1 MNKTMKFFNKYI
13 LIGALGFTAV
23 ACNDLNTEPLGSTI
37 TSTQKEQVVAND
49 PEMLSAGTNALPTMF
64 KQFGNILGTSSHMDF
79 GYPAVMLGLDSRTA
93 DMPSLVIGYNWFSEQ
108 IEMSDI
114 NTTSRLT
121 RMIWGT
127 MYNQIFSSNNVL
139 SVIDPE
145 TEDPESMYYAAQA
158 LGFRA
163 NAYFVLAQLY
173 QFTYFGHQNDP
184 CVPIITEENS
194 DEVALNGCPRATVEE
209 VYAQINKD
217 IDKCIE
223 YLENTK
229 NITYTARAD
238 KAFFSASSAHGLR
251 ARINL
256 VQHKYT
262 EALADA
268 QYTITNSKATPY
280 TKADISKPGFWN
292 AADKSWLLAV
302 IVDESDRVVTTGIC
316 NWPSMASSFFTSGY
330 TVVGAWRKG
339 NTALFNSITASDVRK
354 GWWLDENGTSTHCVA
369 PYTQAYLASAIQEPA
384 TPEYVNVKFGVFQD
398 NMTKT
403 QSAASDIVLMRIEEM
418 YLIKAEAQAMSGDVS
433 GACTTL
439 VSLISTCRDAN
450 YAFSNSSVDAVMEE
464 IWRQRRI
471 EFWGEGIAYYDIM
484 RLNKGIDRRGGGF
497 EPGYVYNV
505 PAGDPILIF
514 QIPQTEV
521 ESNKALGANN
531 PTTVKPT
538 PVADI

>member
-1 MNKTMKFFNKYI
+1 MKSLNKYI

-23 ACNDLNTEPLGSTI
+23 ACNDLDTEPLGSTV
-37 TSTQKEQVVAND
+37 TSEQKENVVARD
-49 PEMLSAGTNALPTMF
+49 PEMLSAGTNAVPTML

-79 GYPAVMLGLDSRTA
+79 GYPAIMLGLDSRTA
-93 DMPSLVIGYNWFSEQ
+93 DMPSLVLGYNWFSEQ

-127 MYNQIFSSNNVL
+127 MYNQIFSANNVL
-139 SVIDPE
+139 SVVDLE
-145 TEDPESMYYAAQA
+145 SEDPEVMYFAAQA

-173 QFTYFGHQNDP
+173 QYTYFGHQNDP
-184 CVPIITEENS
+184 CVPIITNENS
-194 DEVALNGCPRATVEE
+194 DEVALNGAPRATVEE
-209 VYAQINKD
+209 VYALINKD

-223 YLENTK
+223 FLEATK
-229 NITYTARAD
+229 TIAFTARAD

-262 EALADA
+262 EAIADA
-268 QYTITNSKATPY
+268 EYAITNSKMTPY
-280 TKADISKPGFWN
+280 AANDIKKPGFWN
-292 AADKSWLLAV
+292 AADKSWLWAV

-316 NWPSMASSFFTSGY
+316 NWPSMASTFCRGGY
-330 TVVGAWRKG
+330 TSVGAWRKG
-339 NTALFNSITASDVRK
+339 NMTLVEGITSSDVRK
-354 GWWLDENGTSTHCVA
+354 GWWLDANGQSPNLVS
-369 PYTQAYLASAIQEPA
+369 PYTQAFVSNAIQDPA
-384 TPEYVNVKFGVFQD
+384 TPEYVNVKFGIYQD
-398 NMTKT
+398 NMTNT
-403 QSAASDIVLMRIEEM
+403 QTPANDIPLMRIEEM
-418 YLIKAEAQAMSGDVS
+418 YLIKAEAQAMSGDVA
-433 GACTTL
+433 GGCTTL
-439 VSLISTCRDAN
+439 VGLVSRYRDPN
-450 YAFSNSSVDAVMEE
+450 YAFSNGSADVVMNE

-497 EPGYVYNV
+497 EPANVYNI
-505 PAGDPILIF
+505 PAGDPILLF